1 MQLWNP
7 QSKTHGRPS
16 TAWVQELSGS
26 LPGFVGSILTRIWW
40 TAFHEHLMEWRFKDL
55 FGCTFDFYQVS
66 FTPNLFVLSTA
77 EPINSWHTVCQFHQ
91 AAPSAIRAL
100 LEHSPPIRQFRR
112 HWANMCTKVKALGV
126 LKMLHRKSTTW
137 SPYGLPPPAPCPA
150 CPLVIRSSGAHTVW
164 STKTKKCLKQTKHNH
179 AKWCETE
186 TKNIGD
192 IGVDG
197 SKSKTSTTLGLDLS
211 STQNSLK
218 SAAVLPKTKV
228 SACDNSIPG
237 TWHHFLES
245 RESCNNHSTIYTYQ
259 QARLVKLCL
268 HKTHPLALSVAFY
281 MNHTALTPDPTH
293 PKSPWASQVVCKS
306 WALVSPSPFTPTTS
320 SLLTQAPQFFQ
331 EAPSF
336 PQHLGRIGGTKLMV
350 SSFHLVSQL
359 DWNFVKQP
367 NTSNSEAVPCARNS
381 CFNDLPFTK
390 VDWRP
395 SSPDKKCF
403 LTQELAQP
411 EVICLLFKKSSNLL
425 RVDLAESLQVTG
437 CIDGALIHLLL
448 SVVLS

>member
-1 MQLWNP
+1 M
-7 QSKTHGRPS
+7 
-16 TAWVQELSGS
+16 
-26 LPGFVGSILTRIWW
+26 
-40 TAFHEHLMEWRFKDL
+40 HLRWK
-55 FGCTFDFYQVS
+55 
-66 FTPNLFVLSTA
+66 
-77 EPINSWHTVCQFHQ
+77 
-91 AAPSAIRAL
+91 L
-100 LEHSPPIRQFRR
+100 LE
-112 HWANMCTKVKALGV
+112 
-126 LKMLHRKSTTW
+126 STTW
-137 SPYGLPPPAPCPA
+137 SPYGLSPPAPGPA

-259 QARLVKLCL
+259 QARLVVKIQNREKKHFYDVSFTSRGKPCL
-268 HKTHPLALSVAFY
+268 HKTHPLALSVACY

-306 WALVSPSPFTPTTS
+306 WALVSPSPLHLQPLHYSLKHRS
-320 SLLTQAPQFFQ
+320 SSKKPLLFLNTW
-331 EAPSF
+331 
-336 PQHLGRIGGTKLMV
+336 GGLEEQ
-350 SSFHLVSQL
+350 SSWCPAFIWCRNLIETL
-359 DWNFVKQP
+359 
-367 NTSNSEAVPCARNS
+367 SNSQIQATLKRCLAQGIVVSTTCRLQRWTGGLPHLMIK
-381 CFNDLPFTK
+381 NDS
-390 VDWRP
+390 W
-395 SSPDKKCF
+395 F